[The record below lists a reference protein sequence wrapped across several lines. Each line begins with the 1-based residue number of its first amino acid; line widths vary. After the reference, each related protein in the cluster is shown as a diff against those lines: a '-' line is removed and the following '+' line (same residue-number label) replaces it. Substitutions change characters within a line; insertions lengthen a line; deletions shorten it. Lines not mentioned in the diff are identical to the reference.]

1 MRDLDSSCKMAT
13 LENLIE
19 WLGALFL
26 VLLDSNLTL
35 LGWST
40 RRRCVPSGPFDDV
53 MRGGNFQYIK
63 PHPLWVWFYAI
74 DLKLTHPDLTW
85 RFSHYGRG
93 RE

>member
-13 LENLIE
+13 LANLIE
-19 WLGALFL
+19 LAWSPVSGA
-26 VLLDSNLTL
+26 SRLTL

-40 RRRCVPSGPFDDV
+40 CRRCVPSSPFDDV

-63 PHPLWVWFYAI
+63 PHPLWVWFYVI